1 METIG
6 YCLRVQALE
15 GYADRVAAVP
25 LNPDYTAVLAVKH
38 KGKSGENPHYHV
50 VVRTGVKGQAF
61 RVRMKKLFPEGKGN
75 QHMSIVQWDGD
86 DKALSYL
93 FHEDADTPIL
103 ARKGLTDEHL
113 QRLRQLNLD
122 TQQLVAQ
129 AKTKASHTLEEDVY
143 QQLKFKAETNLEDWQ
158 IGQLLFLTALRNNK
172 YPPQTWLVR
181 AMVIRIRFRL
191 ANGDLRREEHLAEA
205 LSRDIFCRYE

>member
-1 METIG
+1 METVG
-6 YCLRVQALE
+6 YCLRVQAQE
-15 GYADRVAAVP
+15 GYGDKVGALT
-25 LNPDYTAVLAVKH
+25 LNPEYTAVLAVKH
-38 KGKSGENPHYHV
+38 KGKNGENPHYHV
-50 VVRTGVKGQAF
+50 VIRTGVKAQAF
-61 RVRMKKLFPEGKGN
+61 RVRMKKLFPDGKGN

-86 DKALSYL
+86 NKALSYL
-93 FHEDADTPIL
+93 FHEDANTPLI

-113 QRLRQLNLD
+113 HTIRQLNLE
-122 TQQLVAQ
+122 TQELVAL

-143 QQLKFKAETNLEDWQ
+143 QQLKGKETNLEDWQ

-191 ANGDLRREEHLAEA
+191 ANGDLRREEKLTEA
-205 LSRDIFCRYE
+205 LAKDIFCRYD